1 MHIESVSIQ
10 QFIEVI
16 STLPEDKP
24 HGNPR
29 VWYRTQKEH
38 WLGWLRDYSGPG
50 AYDRK
55 NSDRDAKY
63 VYNHIAN
70 PGMLLWLITAAGVSS
85 ELMLTMG
92 QALAAT
98 PDARTH
104 VGIIRKHVP
113 WSVVASKLWKA

>member
-63 VYNHIAN
+63 AYNHIAN